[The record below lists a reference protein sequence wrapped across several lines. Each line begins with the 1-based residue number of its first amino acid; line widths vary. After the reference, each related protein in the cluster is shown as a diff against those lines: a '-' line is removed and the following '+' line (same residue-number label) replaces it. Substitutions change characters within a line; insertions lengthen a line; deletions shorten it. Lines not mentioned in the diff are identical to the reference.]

1 MSPRHRHVVVQ
12 GIRLHIV
19 EDGPA
24 DGPAIL
30 FLHGFPEFWYG
41 WHRQLPFFAEA
52 GYRVIAPDQR
62 GYNLSDKPGG
72 IGAYKIDTLA
82 GDAVGLLDALNID
95 QAFLVGHDWG
105 GFVAWWAAA
114 SAPERFP
121 RVAILNVPHPLV
133 MRRFLKKDKKQRRR
147 SWYIFFFQLPWLPE
161 FWYRRRNFLIG
172 ERSIRG
178 TARRGTFTD
187 DDMTA
192 YREAWRQ
199 PGALRAMIHWYRASM
214 RRRPASQ
221 GAMRIPQPTLL
232 LWGLRDRFLSRRM
245 IAPSLEF
252 CDDGHLQ
259 EFPKAT
265 HWVHHEEPDEI
276 NRALADFFAG

>member
-1 MSPRHRHVVVQ
+1 MSPRHRHLEVQ
-12 GIRLHIV
+12 SIRLHIV

-72 IGAYKIDTLA
+72 IDAYKIDTLA
-82 GDAVGLLDALNID
+82 GDAVGLLDALNIE

-147 SWYIFFFQLPWLPE
+147 SWYMFFFQLPWLPE

-192 YREAWRQ
+192 YREAWQQ
-199 PGALRAMIHWYRASM
+199 PGALKAMIHWYRASM

-252 CDDGHLQ
+252 CDDGQLQ
-259 EFPKAT
+259 EIPRAT